1 MRQNTHDIIG
11 LGVIAVDE
19 MLYVDSYPPADGKKF
34 LSGRRRQGGGNTSC
48 ALAAAARLGSR
59 CAMLGRLGDDEL
71 SQFAREHLAQAG
83 VDLSFV
89 LHDPSCGPIYALI
102 VVSADTGSRAIFV
115 DPASVRP
122 LEYEEL
128 RAEWLEGAQVLM
140 VDHLYPAAILPAV
153 RMARQLG
160 LQVVSDIEM
169 EMPELAEIRAGID
182 HFICSA
188 EFALPFT
195 GRDDP
200 RDACELLSRSAP
212 HRTVVVTAGR
222 DGCYWCTREQSAVT
236 HVPAH
241 RIEAVDTTGCGD
253 VFHGAFCHGLAAGW
267 SVERIIHF
275 ANAAAAVKATRT
287 GGWAAVPTREEVQQ
301 LLEGNPL

>member
-1 MRQNTHDIIG
+1 MRRNTHDIVG

-34 LSGRRRQGGGNTSC
+34 LTGRRRQGGGNTSC

-71 SQFAREHLAQAG
+71 SQFARDNLARAG
-83 VDLSFV
+83 VDLSLV
-89 LHDPSCGPIYALI
+89 LHDASCGPIYALI

-115 DPASVRP
+115 DPANIKP
-122 LEYEEL
+122 LEQEEL
-128 RAEWLEGAQVLM
+128 REEWFQGAKVLM

-153 RMARQLG
+153 RMARQFG

-169 EMPELAEIRAGID
+169 EMPQLAEIRAGIN

-188 EFALPFT
+188 EFAVPHT
-195 GRDDP
+195 GRHDP
-200 RDACELLSRSAP
+200 REACEMLSRSAP
-212 HRTVVVTAGR
+212 HQTVVVTAGR
-222 DGCYWCTREQSAVT
+222 EGCYWCTHDQPEVK

-241 RIEAVDTTGCGD
+241 GIEPVDTTGCGD
-253 VFHGAFCHGLAAGW
+253 VFHGAYCHGLSAGW
-267 SVERIIHF
+267 RTERIIHF

-287 GGWAAVPTREEVQQ
+287 GGWAAVPTREEIQQ
-301 LLEGNPL
+301 ILEGNPT